1 MGKAS
6 PCSPRRPPR
15 RRLAL
20 QTGSLAV
27 PRLNALRTLRTRE
40 TVISVINFD
49 YVLQV
54 VRLCAKSR
62 EDVSSPSEH
71 LTLHYQVLP
80 FVAFMEIN
88 LSMNV
93 TDAYVKSCRLGTLI
107 PLKRVNCTSYSN
119 SKMKKVIHV

>member
-1 MGKAS
+1 
-6 PCSPRRPPR
+6 
-15 RRLAL
+15 
-20 QTGSLAV
+20 
-27 PRLNALRTLRTRE
+27 
-40 TVISVINFD
+40 VISVINFD

>member
-1 MGKAS
+1 MQNLEKMFHLLLS
-6 PCSPRRPPR
+6 
-15 RRLAL
+15 
-20 QTGSLAV
+20 
-27 PRLNALRTLRTRE
+27 
-40 TVISVINFD
+40 
-49 YVLQV
+49 
-54 VRLCAKSR
+54 
-62 EDVSSPSEH
+62 SEH